1 MSNLNESD
9 RLAANAPP
17 LDAMEIFVN
26 SKFKKP
32 AMANM
37 MLYEGC
43 GEEGPIRSIFFAEF
57 HPTLGPRMRYQAPS
71 NPANKKDHVGKDFFD
86 AISHYLIPKPELAR
100 RHLTLNVNGKK
111 ICGYSIIIDDSKYPR
126 NQLMFN
132 MCFVCYPWSR
142 TVQFEPA
149 IRKFSEYLVMLE
161 KENEFVSKEE
171 HTEELKQ
178 LMEDVYFQLNDKH
191 NAIVQ
196 IGSYMLNL
204 KVVPNKSDPP
214 PVHDW
219 SVPVLLI
226 DRNLGKEDWDLTT
239 KEVLPLIDGKN
250 FVKRIASLSRV
261 KTDLVKACI
270 QNLVYYRV
278 VQCLDGIFMY
288 SNEYMV
294 TPEIRLFRENKDFR
308 KEFYRYL
315 YCLDDEDQP
324 LGNSINTST
333 IRVPF
338 TDIFKLITS
347 FRKGT
352 TCKDIMR
359 EFFPEKKMGFDLFR
373 LVTYL
378 NLKGIL
384 KRVHSYPVYPPND
397 ENRFGL
403 SGNGQYSGFG
413 QGEEDNI
420 IRVSG
425 IEIKRSE
432 VYRWFDG
439 HHHYDEICLRTGI
452 QDQMELLNV
461 CDNDPEI
468 VIIRR

>member
-1 MSNLNESD
+1 MINISNVEPS
-9 RLAANAPP
+9 AVSIEPP
-17 LDAMEIFVN
+17 LDAMEVFVN

-32 AMANM
+32 SMANM

-57 HPTLGPRMRYQAPS
+57 HPTLGPRMRYQAPTNPS
-71 NPANKKDHVGKDFFD
+71 NRKDHVDKDFFD
-86 AISHYLIPKPELAR
+86 AISNYLIPKPELAR

-111 ICGYSIIIDDSKYPR
+111 ICGYSIIIDDVKYPR

-161 KENEFVSKEE
+161 KENEFISREE
-171 HTEELKQ
+171 HTEELKT
-178 LMEDVYFQLNDKH
+178 LMEEVYFQLNDKH
-191 NAIVQ
+191 KAIVQ
-196 IGSYMLNL
+196 VGRYMLNL
-204 KVVPNKSDPP
+204 KVVPNRTDPP
-214 PVHDW
+214 PIHEW

-226 DRNLGKEDWDLTT
+226 DRNLGKDDWDLTT
-239 KEVLPLIDGKN
+239 KEILPLIDGKN
-250 FVKRIASLSRV
+250 YVKRIACLSRV

-294 TPEIRLFRENKDFR
+294 TPEVRLFRENKDFR

-315 YCLDDEDQP
+315 YYLDDDDQP
-324 LGNSINTST
+324 ISSHPSDEISH
-333 IRVPF
+333 RVHF

-347 FRKGT
+347 FKKGT
-352 TCKDIMR
+352 TCKDIMI

-373 LVTYL
+373 LVSYL

-384 KRVHSYPVYPPND
+384 KRVHRYPVYPPND
-397 ENRFGL
+397 ESRFGSSN
-403 SGNGQYSGFG
+403 SGQTL
-413 QGEEDNI
+413 GEIDDLV
-420 IRVSG
+420 RVSG

-432 VYRWFDG
+432 MYRWFDG
-439 HHHYDEICLRTGI
+439 HHHFDEICLRCGI
-452 QDQMELLNV
+452 QDQMELQKI
-461 CDNDPEI
+461 CDKDPEI
-468 VIIRR
+468 VVIRR